1 MRCRCKNRV
10 RQADCQL
17 VCARLADGM
26 RKLLVLVLSACVV
39 PAYAADWQPT
49 ERVKNYVIS
58 GASGPELYF
67 SIGENGPLIGAS
79 RVIAL
84 TEWDLKWRR
93 DYRQVGAACVLKSA
107 KPFLTITTTLPKP
120 AARLE
125 GTAARLWKAFIDGIA
140 AHESVHAKDITAMV
154 DGIISATVG
163 LTIQSDPQCK
173 RIRAEV
179 LKLVT
184 QANGAYKAK
193 SRAFDKAEMSDGG
206 NVHRLILALVN
217 GR

>member
-1 MRCRCKNRV
+1 MLARCRCGPRL
-10 RQADCQL
+10 AHCQL
-17 VCARLADGM
+17 PHARPADGM
-26 RKLLVLVLSACVV
+26 RKRLILVLSVCVL
-39 PAYAADWQPT
+39 PAFAADWQPA
-49 ERVKNYVIS
+49 ERVKNYAVS

-67 SIGENGPLIGAS
+67 SIGENGPLVGAS
-79 RVIAL
+79 RAIAL

-93 DYRQVGAACVLKSA
+93 DYRQEGAACVLKSA
-107 KPFLTITTTLPKP
+107 KPFLTITTTLPRP

-125 GTAARLWKAFIDGIA
+125 GSAARPWKAFIDGIA

-179 LKLVT
+179 LKFVT
-184 QANGAYKAK
+184 QANEAYKAK